1 MTPPLSALVRDGV
14 FAVDNSKMSLIRLC
28 PRKAYY
34 HIALN
39 RVPAREGSELSF
51 GRALHAAQEF
61 RYKKC
66 GSRAIEPAEQAEQ
79 EAVLEKAFEE
89 IKVEDDNWQ
98 NIGRAKEAI
107 AYWNHEFRGE
117 PFEVLETERG
127 VEIELGEVDC
137 PQCKGEGWVRTDAE
151 AVACPLCDDQRRTRV
166 RYQARIDALVRYEGK
181 VLLHDYKSCKEQDWK
196 VADARYRMSPQFRG
210 YCEVASTLGY
220 GPVRDFWID
229 TMIVRKP
236 LTRETK
242 QSAPRNEFSRN
253 QYHVT
258 DGEIAEWKRD
268 TLKLIE
274 SWLRFCAEGLP
285 PMNLDACTAF
295 FKPCC
300 YYGVCSLKTEEQRRS
315 WIMSSAFKES
325 TFDPLAK

>member
-1 MTPPLSALVRDGV
+1 MTTLSIPPISALIRDGV
-14 FAVDNSKMSLIRLC
+14 FSIDNSRMALIRQC

-89 IKVEDDNWQ
+89 IKVEEDNWQ

-117 PFEVLETERG
+117 PFDVLETERG
-127 VEIELGEVDC
+127 VEIELGSVEC
-137 PQCKGEGWVRTDAE
+137 PHFRTVGC
-151 AVACPLCDDQRRTRV
+151 AVCGVCTGMGILRI

-229 TMIVRKP
+229 TMIARKP
-236 LTRETK
+236 LSRETR

-274 SWLRFCAEGLP
+274 SWLRFCAEGMP

-300 YYGVCSLKTEEQRRS
+300 YFDVCSITGGEAQRMA
-315 WIMSSAFKES
+315 WLNSSAYKPS
-325 TFDPLAK
+325 TFNPMAK